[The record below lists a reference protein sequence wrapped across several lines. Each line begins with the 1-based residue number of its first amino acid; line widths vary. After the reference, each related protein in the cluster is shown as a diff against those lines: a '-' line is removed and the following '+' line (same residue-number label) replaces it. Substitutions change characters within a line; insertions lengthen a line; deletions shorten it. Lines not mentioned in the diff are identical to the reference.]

1 MMKLVEDFGPL
12 FVFLILNSKGAE
24 WLSMDP
30 SQSLFIATGG
40 FMMALLIAIGFTYI
54 RGKKPHKM
62 TLISAGFVLV
72 FGGLTLFLQDEMFIK
87 MKPTIVYCL
96 FAGILWVGE
105 FRGTSYLEKLM
116 GSVMPLTDEG
126 WKLLSRRWIYF
137 FAGMAVLNEVLWRNL
152 STDQW
157 VQFKV
162 FGFMA
167 LTILFVIAQ
176 MPLYKKFHVEK
187 AK

>member
-1 MMKLVEDFGPL
+1 
-12 FVFLILNSKGAE
+12 
-24 WLSMDP
+24 
-30 SQSLFIATGG
+30 
-40 FMMALLIAIGFTYI
+40 
-54 RGKKPHKM
+54 
-62 TLISAGFVLV
+62 
-72 FGGLTLFLQDEMFIK
+72 
-87 MKPTIVYCL
+87 
-96 FAGILWVGE
+96 
-105 FRGTSYLEKLM
+105 M

-176 MPLYKKFHVEK
+176 MPRYKKCHVEK